1 MHSNN
6 DAIDRDEI
14 DIKEVFRTIKQ
25 YWFMIISIVIIFAVA
40 SAYYAYFKPNIYSTS
55 ATVEVGLGQRSQQD
69 VLSMAIESGSMN
81 AMTEIEIIKSR
92 FLAEKALKK
101 VNFTHRYY
109 TTRNFKEIE
118 VYTDAPFQ
126 VGMLK
131 GYGISFDFYPIDEK
145 SYRLSVSNAVD
156 INGISWDY
164 DETLSYGKEVE
175 TEYFHLNIRRTKS
188 PEDNKYR
195 FVIAEKGSPQGGV
208 AVSQRGRY
216 STILQV
222 SYTDNVALRAQ
233 EYTNALT
240 EAYIEQNIEKKTKE
254 ATRKLAFIDKQLKS
268 ITENLKSSAL
278 KVEEFKKTSNTIDL
292 SSKAEA
298 IIERMANYETQL
310 AEISIEE
317 EMLSGLYSQM
327 KSGQNLETISIVGI
341 SSAES
346 AVASM
351 ISNLQA
357 AVIEKQ
363 IMRQDYT
370 EMYPGMIKLKKQIVQ
385 LKQTIIETI
394 KNLRKSI
401 EEKKVLIERSILNQ
415 QKLLNKLPANQRM
428 FGQLQRKFVINEK
441 IYTYLLEK
449 RLETAVVKASTVSKN
464 RILDRAL
471 TPEGAFSPKRKMIV
485 LVGVLIGLILGM
497 GLAFLRAFMDDRIKM
512 EDDITKVT
520 DVPLL
525 GMIPN
530 IKEDHDKVKVFIS
543 PKSAISESFRNL
555 RTNLQFMSGYKQSHV
570 IAITSTVGGEGKT
583 TICINLGAIMSMAE
597 KKTIIL
603 NLDMRKPTL
612 HEKFGLNNIQGMS
625 TLLSGSTSL
634 GEVIQHT
641 EYANLDVI
649 TSGPVPPN
657 PSELIQTEL
666 MEMVLEKLK
675 EIYDVIILD
684 TPPVGLVT
692 DARTLMHHADTSMYV
707 LRAGYSKKTFLR
719 SIKDLSSLKEIH
731 GLSILLNDVKLAKDG
746 YGYGYGYGS
755 SYGYYEEDEK

>member
-666 MEMVLEKLK
+666 MEMVLKKLK